1 MATNSGEDERLLRAD
16 DVGGAKAEAT
26 DDVASSSAIENFI
39 MSRKEDLEWEK
50 DESFHARDC

>member
-1 MATNSGEDERLLRAD
+1 MATNSGEEERLLRAD
-16 DVGGAKAEAT
+16 GGAKAEAT